1 MILLHAE
8 MVILTDYLL
17 LDVLDYTLVDSLR

>member
-17 LDVLDYTLVDSLR
+17 LDVLDYALVDSLR